1 MILVVNMTEIDV
13 EQLKVLSDPNRLAI
27 LSLLT
32 MRELTTTMVSNL
44 LGLSVQNAQYH
55 LKK

>member
-13 EQLKVLSDPNRLAI
+13 EQLKILSDPNRLAV

-32 MRELTTTMVSNL
+32 M
-44 LGLSVQNAQYH
+44 
-55 LKK
+55 